1 MVRSPLIFGVDRNV
15 LFPLHARG
23 SLFFQIRGLGSG
35 KTDFTLLGLSEK
47 REVWS
52 KTNPGRSSSSRLF

>member
-1 MVRSPLIFGVDRNV
+1 MVYSPLIFGVDRNV

-35 KTDFTLLGLSEK
+35 EANFTLLGLSEK
-47 REVWS
+47 LEVWS
-52 KTNPGRSSSSRLF
+52 KTQPG